1 MLEVLIGLTIIFLVL
16 SIFVAGIQ
24 ELIASLFQWRARHL
38 EKSILQ
44 MMTNQPM
51 TGGQNPDA
59 ITLLSSLYQNNLV
72 QSMNHYSDAWLPS
85 LWRNAMEVGANLPF
99 VPKFKTRSSPKHVK
113 NAQGPLNSPVSQP
126 SHLEPETFATA
137 LIQEILHKSPVAGG
151 TSKEI
156 SQNTEPETEPETS
169 IASLNFDSIRSRITA
184 SRNSGKIP
192 DSFEKT
198 LLLLADRAESKS
210 TSASLHIHEFQQE
223 VEAMFDRSMQRATGV
238 YKRNVQAICF
248 LLGLLCSFL
257 LNVNSIDLIGR
268 LHRDNTLREALVQSA
283 PQMLQDKAGAQ
294 APNKNDN
301 QQIISRLKIE
311 NLEKELGADLPISP
325 LFRYDSTAKDQ
336 TLSVNPEF
344 TELCDIEELKKNPNQ
359 HPECGLPG
367 FSKSTKPNVKKLALS
382 IPGWLITAF
391 AIYMGAPFWFE
402 ILGKLV
408 QVRSIGKTAKRP

>member
-24 ELIASLFQWRARHL
+24 EMIASLFQWRARHL

-51 TGGQNPDA
+51 PGGQNQTA
-59 ITLLSSLYQNNLV
+59 VTLLSSLYQNNLV

-85 LWRNAMEVGANLPF
+85 LWRNLMGVGANLPF
-99 VPKFKTRSSPKHVK
+99 VPKFKTRSSHNNV
-113 NAQGPLNSPVSQP
+113 NNTQGPQNGPVSQP

-137 LIQEILHKSPVAGG
+137 LIQEILHQSPAAGG
-151 TSKEI
+151 TSKEV
-156 SQNTEPETEPETS
+156 SQNTEPKTETS
-169 IASLNFDSIRSRITA
+169 IAYMNFATIRDRITA
-184 SRNSGKIP
+184 SRDAGKIP

-198 LLLLADRAESKS
+198 LLLLVDRAESKS
-210 TSASLHIHEFQQE
+210 TTTALQIHDFQKE
-223 VEAMFDRSMQRATGV
+223 IETMFDRSMQRATGV

-248 LLGLLCSFL
+248 LIGLLCSFL
-257 LNVNSIDLIGR
+257 LNVNSVDLVGR

-283 PQMLQDKAGAQ
+283 PQMLQDKAGTPASNQ
-294 APNKNDN
+294 NDN
-301 QQIISRLKIE
+301 QQITPEKKIE
-311 NLEKELGADLPISP
+311 NLEKELGAKLPISP
-325 LFRYDSTAKDQ
+325 LFVNDKDPKHP
-336 TLSVNPEF
+336 TLGANQEYTEECKDPENH
-344 TELCDIEELKKNPNQ
+344 L
-359 HPECGLPG
+359 ECHFPG
-367 FSKSTKPNVKKLALS
+367 FQYTESNVKKYTKPNVKKLALS

-408 QVRSIGKTAKRP
+408 QVRSIGKTAKSP

>member
-1 MLEVLIGLTIIFLVL
+1 
-16 SIFVAGIQ
+16 
-24 ELIASLFQWRARHL
+24 
-38 EKSILQ
+38 
-44 MMTNQPM
+44 
-51 TGGQNPDA
+51 
-59 ITLLSSLYQNNLV
+59 
-72 QSMNHYSDAWLPS
+72 MNHYSDAWLPS
-85 LWRNAMEVGANLPF
+85 LWRKVMEVGANLPF
-99 VPKFKTRSSPKHVK
+99 VPKFKTRSSHNNV
-113 NAQGPLNSPVSQP
+113 NDAQGPQNGPVSQP

-137 LIQEILHKSPVAGG
+137 LIQEILHQSPAAGG
-151 TSKEI
+151 TSKEV
-156 SQNTEPETEPETS
+156 SQYTEPKTETS
-169 IASLNFDSIRSRITA
+169 IASLNFDTIRSRITA

-257 LNVNSIDLIGR
+257 LNVNSVDLIGR

-294 APNKNDN
+294 PPNQNGN
-301 QQIISRLKIE
+301 QPIISRLKIE

-325 LFRYDSTAKDQ
+325 LFKYDVKGNDPTHP

-344 TELCDIEELKKNPNQ
+344 TEPCDDPKN
-359 HPECGLPG
+359 HLECRLPG
-367 FSKSTKPNVKKLALS
+367 FQSSKPNIKKLALS
-382 IPGWLITAF
+382 LPGWLITAF

>member
-1 MLEVLIGLTIIFLVL
+1 MG
-16 SIFVAGIQ
+16 
-24 ELIASLFQWRARHL
+24 
-38 EKSILQ
+38 
-44 MMTNQPM
+44 
-51 TGGQNPDA
+51 
-59 ITLLSSLYQNNLV
+59 
-72 QSMNHYSDAWLPS
+72 
-85 LWRNAMEVGANLPF
+85 VGANLPF
-99 VPKFKTRSSPKHVK
+99 VPKFKTRSSHNNVN
-113 NAQGPLNSPVSQP
+113 NAQGPQNGPVSQP

-137 LIQEILHKSPVAGG
+137 LIQEILHQSPAAGG
-151 TSKEI
+151 TSKEV
-156 SQNTEPETEPETS
+156 SQNTEPKSETS

-248 LLGLLCSFL
+248 LIGLLCSFL
-257 LNVNSIDLIGR
+257 LNVNSVDLIGR

-294 APNKNDN
+294 AP
-301 QQIISRLKIE
+301 IE
-311 NLEKELGADLPISP
+311 NLEKELGAKLPISP
-325 LFRYDSTAKDQ
+325 LFVNDKDPKHP
-336 TLSVNPEF
+336 TLGANQEYTEECKDDPENH
-344 TELCDIEELKKNPNQ
+344 L
-359 HPECGLPG
+359 ECQLPG
-367 FSKSTKPNVKKLALS
+367 FQYTESNVKKYTKPNVKKLALS

-408 QVRSIGKTAKRP
+408 QVRSIGKTSKSP

>member
-24 ELIASLFQWRARHL
+24 EMIASLFQWRAKHL

-51 TGGQNPDA
+51 PGGQNPAA

-85 LWRNAMEVGANLPF
+85 LWRNLMGVGANLPF
-99 VPKFKTRSSPKHVK
+99 VPKFKTRSSHNNVN
-113 NAQGPLNSPVSQP
+113 NAQGPQNGPVSQP

-137 LIQEILHKSPVAGG
+137 LIQEILHQSPAAGS

-156 SQNTEPETEPETS
+156 SQNTEPETEPS

-184 SRNSGKIP
+184 SRDAGKIP

-210 TSASLHIHEFQQE
+210 TTTTLKIHDFQKE
-223 VEAMFDRSMQRATGV
+223 IETMFDHSMQRATGV

-248 LLGLLCSFL
+248 LIGLLCSFL
-257 LNVNSIDLIGR
+257 LNVNSVDLIGR
-268 LHRDNTLREALVQSA
+268 LHRDNTLRAALVQSA

-344 TELCDIEELKKNPNQ
+344 TELCDMEELKKNPNQ

>member
-1 MLEVLIGLTIIFLVL
+1 MLEVLIGLAIIYLVL

-24 ELIASLFQWRARHL
+24 EMIASLFQWRAKHL

-51 TGGQNPDA
+51 PGGQNPTA

-85 LWRNAMEVGANLPF
+85 LWRKAMEFGSNLPL
-99 VPKFKTRSSPKHVK
+99 VPKFKTRSSRNNV
-113 NAQGPLNSPVSQP
+113 NDAQGPQNEPVSQP

-137 LIQEILHKSPVAGG
+137 LIQEILHQSPAAGG
-151 TSKEI
+151 TNKEI
-156 SQNTEPETEPETS
+156 SQNTEPETETS
-169 IASLNFDSIRSRITA
+169 IAYMNFDFIRSRITA
-184 SRNSGKIP
+184 SCKSGKIP

-198 LLLLADRAESKS
+198 LLLLVDRAESKS
-210 TSASLHIHEFQQE
+210 TSASLHIHEFQHE

-257 LNVNSIDLIGR
+257 LNVNSVDLIGR

-301 QQIISRLKIE
+301 QQFISRLKIE

-344 TELCDIEELKKNPNQ
+344 TELCDMEELKKNPSR

-402 ILGKLV
+402 ILAKLV

>member
-24 ELIASLFQWRARHL
+24 EMIASLFQWRAKHL

-51 TGGQNPDA
+51 PGGQNPAA

-85 LWRNAMEVGANLPF
+85 LWRNLMGVGANLPF
-99 VPKFKTRSSPKHVK
+99 VPKFKTRSSHNNV
-113 NAQGPLNSPVSQP
+113 NNTQGPQNGPVSQP

-137 LIQEILHKSPVAGG
+137 LIQEILHQSPAAGG
-151 TSKEI
+151 TSKEV
-156 SQNTEPETEPETS
+156 SQNTEPETEAS
-169 IASLNFDSIRSRITA
+169 IASLNFDTIRSRITA

-248 LLGLLCSFL
+248 LIGLLCSFL

-268 LHRDNTLREALVQSA
+268 LHRDNTLRAALVQSA
-283 PQMLQDKAGAQ
+283 PQMLQDKAGVQ
-294 APNKNDN
+294 PPNQKD
-301 QQIISRLKIE
+301 IDSRVKT
-311 NLEKELGADLPISP
+311 LEKELGADLPISP
-325 LFRYDSTAKDQ
+325 LFNYEVKENDPTHP
-336 TLSVNPEF
+336 TLSVNKEF
-344 TELCDIEELKKNPNQ
+344 SEPCNDPTNPL
-359 HPECGLPG
+359 ECNLPG
-367 FSKSTKPNVKKLALS
+367 FSNSTKPNIKKLALS